1 MKVSIIGGGAWG
13 TTLGQVLIDNG
24 HQVLIYDVNQDNI
37 NKINQKKHPFF
48 DTDLPD
54 SIKATNSFEDAINF
68 SNTYLL
74 SVPTKVMRDVLKL
87 INKHISNPSVFINVS
102 KGIEPGTL
110 KRVSEIVY
118 EEIDEKNLAGF
129 VALTG
134 PSHAE
139 EVILRHLTL
148 LVAASSDKNL
158 AVKIQHT
165 FSNDQYLRVY
175 TSNDLIGSEVGG
187 AVKNAIAVISGACTG
202 LGLGENAR
210 AAVITRGIV
219 EIVRVVELMGGQKE
233 TAFGLT
239 GIGDLIVTASSEHSR
254 NFRAGKEIGLGK
266 SIEEIYAEQKQTIE
280 GIRTIEAMHDLSLKH
295 NIELPMNN
303 IAYDII
309 FKGLPASAGLKK
321 LLNRDL
327 KSEDF
332 WQKCFIRPTIV
343 VKNHHLFA

>member
-1 MKVSIIGGGAWG
+1 MHISIIGGGAWG

-24 HQVLIYDVNQDNI
+24 HKVLIYDVNQENI

-48 DTDLPD
+48 DAILPD
-54 SIKATNSFEDAINF
+54 SIQATNSLDEIIDF
-68 SNTYLL
+68 SSIYLL
-74 SVPTKVMRDVLKL
+74 SVPTKVIRDVLKL
-87 INKHISNPSVFINVS
+87 INTKIDRPSIFINVS
-102 KGIEPGTL
+102 KGIEPNTL
-110 KRVSEIVY
+110 KRVSEIVS
-118 EEIDEKNLAGF
+118 EEIDKDKLAGF

-148 LVAASSDKNL
+148 LVAASNDMDL

-175 TSNDLIGSEVGG
+175 TSKDLIGAEVGG
-187 AVKNAIAVISGACTG
+187 AIKNAIAVISGACTG

-219 EIVRVVELMGGQKE
+219 EIVRVVELMGGKKE

-254 NFRAGKEIGLGK
+254 NFQAGKKLGLGY
-266 SIEEIYAEQKQTIE
+266 SLEEIYAGQKQTIE
-280 GIRTIEAMHDLSLKH
+280 GIRTIEAMHDLSREH
-295 NIELPMNN
+295 NVELPMIN

-309 FKGLPASAGLKK
+309 YNDLPVKQGLQK

-332 WQKCFIRPTIV
+332 
-343 VKNHHLFA
+343 

>member
-1 MKVSIIGGGAWG
+1 MQISIIGGGAWG
-13 TTLGQVLIDNG
+13 TTLAQTLIDNG
-24 HQVLIYDVNQDNI
+24 HDVLIYDINQENI
-37 NKINQKKHPFF
+37 DKINQKKHPFF
-48 DTDLPD
+48 DTILPD
-54 SIKATNSFEDAINF
+54 QIKATSSLDEAIGY
-68 SNTYLL
+68 STYYLL
-74 SVPTKVMRDVLKL
+74 SVPTKAIRNVLKL
-87 INKHISNPSVFINVS
+87 MNQKISKPSVFINVS
-102 KGIEPGTL
+102 KGIEPDTL
-110 KRVSEIVY
+110 KRVSEIVS
-118 EEIDEKNLAGF
+118 EEIDLSNRAGF

-148 LVAASSDKNL
+148 LVAASDDQEL
-158 AVKIQHT
+158 AKKIQLV

-175 TSNDLIGSEVGG
+175 TSSDLIGSEVGG

-219 EIVRVVELMGGQKE
+219 EIVRVVELMGGKKE

-254 NFRAGKEIGLGK
+254 NFMAGKKIGQGQSLNQ
-266 SIEEIYAEQKQTIE
+266 IYSEQKQTIE
-280 GIRTIEAMHDLSLKH
+280 GIRTIEAMHDLSLKYGV
-295 NIELPMNN
+295 ELPMIS

-309 FKGLPASAGLKK
+309 FNGLSVEKGLRK
-321 LLNRDL
+321 LLGRDL

-332 WQKCFIRPTIV
+332 
-343 VKNHHLFA
+343 